1 MAARAITPTAGYAR
15 PASEAELSALA
26 RTYLPEAAEP
36 RPIPEYAPYA
46 PQLVPVPVLAS
57 QTGRWEDGSWAP
69 DLPAPGAMLPEDGYG
84 ADVSGEPV
92 APPATQKDEAIAPI
106 AKEGEPRNGGGWRH
120 DLPYR
125 WELRVYGLLFA
136 SALAMRLFDL
146 GSRAVHHDESLH
158 GLFAFN
164 LANGE
169 GYIHNPLM
177 HGPFLFHIT
186 AASFFLFGDSDFTLR
201 LVEALFGSVLIFVP
215 LLLRPRLGN
224 IGALLVASM
233 LAFSPTLLYFSRF
246 ARNDIFMAVWTLALV
261 GVIWRYL
268 DDGKPKWLYF
278 TAALMALGFA
288 TKETQYLVVAIIGL
302 ALLAMARRDIGGW
315 LWGQRSFKDFSRPG
329 SMTLV
334 IGALTLPLLGAF
346 SGVTQSLFGLTLA
359 AVEGTPGLATG
370 SPDGAGVAVA
380 AVLTGALVI
389 VSVFV
394 GLRWRF
400 NQWVKILAI
409 FWAITFVLF
418 STFGTNLDGVG
429 TGIWQSLGYWV
440 GQQEVARGSQ
450 PWYYYFIIISVY
462 EFLPWTVAI
471 GASFYYALRGDVFT
485 RFLVFWAVGTFIAYT
500 LAGEKMPWLTVN
512 IVLPIIVLA
521 GKALGDAVTSF
532 EWRKALDGGGMFLY
546 AGVPLFL
553 VLLWRSVFFETNDG
567 VGGLLELW
575 IMLAIIGFLAYGLWL
590 LIRRIGR
597 PAALTMSLT
606 VVVVIMFGLTLRA
619 GWIATYVNSD
629 VPNELLI
636 YTQTSPAVPQLAQE
650 IRNAGTLTGE
660 NLALPVTVDSSDG
673 FTWPWA
679 WYFRNYDNTD
689 YPGYDNT
696 GKLDGPPEGSVILV
710 NVKNRSVVEDTIA
723 EGDFTE
729 GRRFAHR
736 QWFPEDYRGLTAT
749 DFFGTVIDRSRWQG
763 AIDFFLFRTL
773 PSPIGGVDSI
783 VYFKDDIPLNAVE

>member
-1 MAARAITPTAGYAR
+1 MAQP
-15 PASEAELSALA
+15 PA
-26 RTYLPEAAEP
+26 PGD
-36 RPIPEYAPYA
+36 APYV
-46 PQLVPVPVLAS
+46 PQSEPAPVLAS
-57 QTGRWEDGSWAP
+57 QTGRWEGGGWVP
-69 DLPAPGAMLPEDGYG
+69 DPPAPGA
-84 ADVSGEPV
+84 VSGEGAYGTDV
-92 APPATQKDEAIAPI
+92 YGEPAAE
-106 AKEGEPRNGGGWRH
+106 KEGAVAEDDEPGNGGGWRR
-120 DLPYR
+120 DLPFH

-158 GLFAFN
+158 GLFSFN

-177 HGPFLFHIT
+177 HGTFLFHST
-186 AASFFLFGDSDFTLR
+186 AAVFFLFGDSDFTLR
-201 LVEALFGSVLIFVP
+201 LAEALFGSVLIFVP

-224 IGALLVASM
+224 VSAILVAAM

-278 TAALMALGFA
+278 AAALLALGFA

-302 ALLAMARRDIGGW
+302 ALVAMARRDIGGW
-315 LWGQRSFKDFSRPG
+315 LWGRRSFKDFSRAG

-334 IGALTLPLLGAF
+334 
-346 SGVTQSLFGLTLA
+346 FGLTLT

-370 SPDGAGVAVA
+370 SADGAGVTVA
-380 AVLTGALVI
+380 ALLTGALI
-389 VSVFV
+389 LISVYV

-400 NQWVKILAI
+400 TLWLTTLAI
-409 FWAITFVLF
+409 FWAIIIVLF
-418 STFGTNLDGVG
+418 STFGTNLNGVG
-429 TGIWQSLGYWV
+429 TGVWQSLGYWI

-450 PWYYYFIIISVY
+450 PWYYYFIVISVY
-462 EFLPWTVAI
+462 EFLPWTIAI
-471 GASFYYALRGDVFT
+471 AASFYYAVRGDTFT
-485 RFLVFWAVGTFIAYT
+485 RFLVFWAVATFVAYT

-512 IVLPIIVLA
+512 IVLPMIVLA
-521 GKALGDAVTSF
+521 GKALGDTVTSF
-532 EWRKALDGGGMFLY
+532 EWRKALNGGGMFLY

-567 VGGLLELW
+567 AGGLLELW
-575 IMLAIIGFLAYGLWL
+575 VMLAIIGFLAYGLWL

-606 VVVVIMFGLTLRA
+606 VFVVVMFGLTLRA
-619 GWIATYVNSD
+619 GWIASYVNSD

-636 YTQTSPAVPQLAQE
+636 YTQTSPDVPLLARE
-650 IRNAGTLTGE
+650 IRNAGNLTGE
-660 NLALPVTVDSSDG
+660 DLALPVTVDSTDG

-679 WYFRNYDNTD
+679 WYFRNYDNAD
-689 YPGYDNT
+689 YPQYNT
-696 GKLDGPPEGSVILV
+696 TGTLDGPPDTSVILV
-710 NVKNRSVVEDTIA
+710 NAKNRSVVEDTITD
-723 EGDFTE
+723 GPFTE
-729 GRRFAHR
+729 GRRFALR
-736 QWFPEDYRGLTAT
+736 QWFPEDYRGLTAA
-749 DFFGTVIDRSRWQG
+749 DFFGTVIDRSRWEG
-763 AIDFFLFRTL
+763 AIDFFLFRKL

-783 VYFKDDIPLNAVE
+783 VYFKDDIPLSVVE